1 MVMGL
6 LLAVSL
12 ALVPRPREIS
22 VLDGAVACSEETIA
36 RAVASFEKDAALSGE
51 GYRLSVSKRGV
62 KIVASSEAGA
72 FYAGVTLRQ
81 LMGGKGTVPCLE
93 IADEPKFPWRGLQ
106 LDEARHFF
114 GKAVVLRLLETMA
127 RFKLNVL
134 HWHLTDDQGW
144 RIPIPDCPDLVKA
157 VRPVENRL
165 NFRDLKA
172 EGTYG
177 PYAYTRD
184 ELIEIVRRAAELHI
198 RIVPELETPG
208 HSRVLLQVRPDLRCL
223 LADAKVDN
231 AACPGKDGTIRFFER
246 ALDEVCEIFPGEII
260 HIGGDECDRSD
271 WKRCPD
277 CKARM
282 EREGIADVAGLQSW
296 VTAHFERYLAAKGR
310 RLMGWDEIA
319 EGGLPARAAVMS
331 WRGTSTG
338 IAAAKNG
345 HDVVMTPNEYCY
357 FDYAQCVPGD
367 QHAYPFDWTVLVPL
381 AKVYSFDPLSGIPDD
396 CRAHVLGAQGN
407 NWSEMT
413 CTPEELEW
421 KIWPRAAAL
430 AEVLWTSPK
439 DRDFESFAA
448 RMDGIRKDLVRDGIH
463 AAPVLRHP
471 EGGMSGRLWRE
482 RTPGGE
488 VIRYVC
494 GETKAALEIV
504 DGRLVLSVNGKPS
517 RTFVENK
524 PFYAMEVIRPDSQSY
539 FVTARRKGVE
549 YVVTVLFDGNEVIP
563 KDRLDERIVP

>member
-1 MVMGL
+1 MIVV
-6 LLAVSL
+6 LAAFL
-12 ALVPRPREIS
+12 LVPAPREC
-22 VLDGAVACSEETIA
+22 VALTGEVDCSPAEIE
-36 RAVASFEKDAALSGE
+36 RATSGFVRDDSIPFE
-51 GYRLSVSKRGV
+51 GYFLTITETGV
-62 KIVASSEAGA
+62 VVRASGSAGA
-72 FYAGVTLRQ
+72 FYAGQTLRQ
-81 LMGGKGTVPCLE
+81 LATSGRVPCCR
-93 IADEPKFPWRGLQ
+93 ISDEPKFPWRGLH

-134 HWHLTDDQGW
+134 HWHLTDNQGW

-157 VRPVENRL
+157 VRPVENRW

-198 RIVPELETPG
+198 RIVPELEIPG
-208 HSRVLLQVRPDLRCL
+208 HSRVLLQVRPDLRCS

-282 EREGIADVAGLQSW
+282 EWEGIADVAGLQSW
-296 VTAHFERYLAAKGR
+296 VTAHFEHYLAAKGR

-338 IAAAKNG
+338 ITATESG
-345 HDVVMTPNEYCY
+345 HDVVMTPNEFCY
-357 FDYAQCVPGD
+357 FDYNQCIENDPVP
-367 QHAYPFDWTVLVPL
+367 YMVDWTVPL
-381 AKVYSFDPLSGIPDD
+381 PWAKTYMFDPLKGIPAEFH
-396 CRAHVLGAQGN
+396 RHVLGAQGN
-407 NWSEMT
+407 NWSEKT
-413 CTPEELEW
+413 CTERDLQW
-421 KIWPRAAAL
+421 KVWPRAMAL
-430 AEVLWTSPK
+430 SEVLWTYPQN
-439 DRDFESFAA
+439 RDIKAFAKRLESCRGHLCMA
-448 RMDGIRKDLVRDGIH
+448 GVN
-463 AAPVLRHP
+463 AAPVRLGTMKEP
-471 EGGMSGRLWRE
+471 SGCLVRQDARF
-482 RTPGGE
+482 
-488 VIRYVC
+488 VYQC
-494 GETKAALEIV
+494 GTTNATMEIK
-504 DGRLVLSVNGKPS
+504 DGKLLLIVNGKMVREFKEDGP
-517 RTFVENK
+517 FVEMDLIELEPGN
-524 PFYAMEVIRPDSQSY
+524 F
-539 FVTARRKGVE
+539 FVTARRKGSDIVVVVRFFGETVE
-549 YVVTVLFDGNEVIP
+549 ATDRWDGGG
-563 KDRLDERIVP
+563 